1 MVCVSL
7 TSFGLRLA
15 EPVEGCM
22 PAAATGPGQIGDD
35 TISYFDVFTI
45 WMDLYELRALK
56 S

>member
-7 TSFGLRLA
+7 TSFGLTLA

-22 PAAATGPGQIGDD
+22 PAAATGPGQSGDD
-35 TISYFDVFTI
+35 TISYFNVFII
-45 WMDLYELRALK
+45 WMNLNELRALK